1 MLILIT
7 ALDTLTNIEAMMMG
21 VSSWAVD
28 HVAEK
33 HVLSYIQVYFK

>member
-7 ALDTLTNIEAMMMG
+7 ARDTLTNIEAMVMG
-21 VSSWAVD
+21 VSSLAVD

-33 HVLSYIQVYFK
+33 HVLSYIQLHFK